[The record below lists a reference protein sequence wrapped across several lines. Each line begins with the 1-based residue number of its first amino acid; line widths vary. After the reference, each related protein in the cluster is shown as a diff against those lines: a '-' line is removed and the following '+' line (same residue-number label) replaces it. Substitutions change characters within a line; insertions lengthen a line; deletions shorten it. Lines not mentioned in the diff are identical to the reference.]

1 MTTYCIESE
10 LTTDGILL
18 RVCFGEPAQN
28 DQIVR
33 DAVSRLT
40 ELIQSGGLEGSLLR
54 VNGPMSMPVA
64 FALAHGVGHL
74 FGAVAIYDP
83 KLGGKYVVSISH
95 DPNYPIGLLID

>member
-1 MTTYCIESE
+1 MTTYRIESE

-18 RVCFGEPAQN
+18 RVGFGEPAQN

-33 DAVSRLT
+33 DAVVRLT
-40 ELIQSGGLEGSLLR
+40 ELIQSGGLEGILLR

-95 DPNYPIGLLID
+95 HPNYPIGLLVD